1 MNKQGRF
8 TRRSK
13 RTIRV
18 EEEEHF
24 VMKRAPLFALAVLAT
39 LMSGSASAQLGK
51 GGEGPLGI
59 NAEDFRYD
67 PATCVTV
74 WTGKVEA
81 SQDQMRLR
89 ADQLNVYGHKSGAKS
104 CSGDFD
110 RIEATG
116 NVFYVTPEIKARGD
130 KAVYLASNETVTITG
145 RVVVS
150 SEQGVTETNRLI
162 LNVNTNEAR
171 MGGDPG
177 QRVRAVIYP
186 GKKSAQKK

>member
-1 MNKQGRF
+1 M
-8 TRRSK
+8 K
-13 RTIRV
+13 RT
-18 EEEEHF
+18 
-24 VMKRAPLFALAVLAT
+24 PLFALAILAT
-39 LMSGSASAQLGK
+39 LMSGSASAQLGRN
-51 GGEGPLGI
+51 GQGPLGI
-59 NAEDFRYD
+59 NAEDFKYD
-67 PATCVTV
+67 PGSCMTV

-81 SQDQMRLR
+81 TQDQMRLR
-89 ADQLNVYGHKSGAKS
+89 ADTLNVYSHKSAKS

-110 RIEATG
+110 RIEASG

-130 KAVYLASNETVTITG
+130 KAVYLTASDTVTITG

-150 SEQGVTETNRLI
+150 SDQGVTETNRLV

-186 GKKSAQKK
+186 GKKSAEKK